1 MQNNLN
7 RSVKVILDL
16 CFYIG
21 LILEILVPVGLK
33 YAVQLI
39 VKLLGDTTE
48 YAKILDHY
56 PYAIISIMLVG
67 ASTLAILYELRKMMK
82 TVIDDDCFVKQ
93 NVTSLYRMGTYAF
106 VITVLK
112 LLRCFVY
119 FTPAAVIVA
128 GVFLFAGLFS
138 KVLARVFDTAVRYKE
153 ENDLTI

>member
-48 YAKILDHY
+48 YAKI
-56 PYAIISIMLVG
+56 
-67 ASTLAILYELRKMMK
+67 
-82 TVIDDDCFVKQ
+82 
-93 NVTSLYRMGTYAF
+93 
-106 VITVLK
+106 
-112 LLRCFVY
+112 
-119 FTPAAVIVA
+119 
-128 GVFLFAGLFS
+128 FS
-138 KVLARVFDTAVRYKE
+138 
-153 ENDLTI
+153 